1 MLRTKLARGKRDV
14 SRLSDFY
21 LAMRMLKRWVSSFV
35 ASVILIMVVGL
46 FFNWLMVMPLN
57 KNDAEFMSSLGI
69 NLIRD

>member
-21 LAMRMLKRWVSSFV
+21 LAMRMLKRWVSSFF

-57 KNDAEFMSSLGI
+57 KNDVEFMSSLGI

>member
-57 KNDAEFMSSLGI
+57 KNDVEFMSSLGI